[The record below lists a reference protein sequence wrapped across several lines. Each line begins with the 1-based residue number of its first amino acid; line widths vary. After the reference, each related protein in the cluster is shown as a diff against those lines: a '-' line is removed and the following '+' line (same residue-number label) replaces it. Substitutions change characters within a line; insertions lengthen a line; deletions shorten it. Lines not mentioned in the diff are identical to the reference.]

1 MNRHA
6 RRALVA
12 TAALL
17 AAGGAFLAFRPRPVL
32 VETELVTRGRFEA
45 VVEED
50 GRTRVRDRYVVSAP
64 VAGRVLR
71 LGVRPGDTVGQGDP
85 VALILPAPSALLSP
99 RARRE
104 AEERVGAAEAMLQQA
119 GVLVERA
126 AAQQVQA
133 EADAVRV
140 RALQARGAAPL
151 QQLERAELAER
162 TAARDMLAAEQRRHA
177 AEHELDQA
185 RALLVATEAPGNGPE
200 HQEVRAPVAGR
211 VLRVMQESEAV
222 VASGAPLLELGDP
235 TDLEVVVDVLTT
247 EAVGIRAGAP
257 VAIERW
263 GGPASLEGR
272 VRRVEPG
279 AFTRVSALGVEEQR
293 VWVVVDLVS
302 PRERWAALGDGF
314 RVDARITV
322 EAIDDAVLV
331 PVSALF
337 RRGAGWAAYVVQDGV
352 ARQRPV
358 EVARRAARTAMVSSG
373 LAAGETV
380 VLFPPSILR
389 NGVRVAL
396 TRNRN

>member
-1 MNRHA
+1 MGRHL
-6 RRALVA
+6 RRALIAGSV
-12 TAALL
+12 LL
-17 AAGGAFLAFRPRPVL
+17 LLVGAFLAFRPRPVL
-32 VETELVTRGRFEA
+32 VETEQVARGRFEA

-50 GRTRVRDRYVVSAP
+50 GRTRVRDRYVVSAL

-85 VALILPAPSALLSP
+85 VALILAAPSALLNP

-133 EADAVRV
+133 EADAARV
-140 RALQARGAAPL
+140 RALHARGAAPL

-162 TAARDMLAAEQRRHA
+162 TAARDMLAAERRRHA

-185 RALLVATEAPGNGPE
+185 RSLLAATEAPENGSE
-200 HQEVRAPVAGR
+200 RHEVRAPVAGR

-235 TDLEVVVDVLTT
+235 SELEVVVDVLTT
-247 EAVGIRAGAP
+247 EAVGIAPDAP
-257 VAIERW
+257 VTIERW
-263 GGPASLEGR
+263 GGPRPLQGR

-293 VWVVVDLVS
+293 VWVVIDLVG
-302 PRERWAALGDGF
+302 PREGWAALGDGF

-322 EAIDDAVLV
+322 EAIEDAVLV

-337 RRGAGWAAYVVQDGV
+337 RRGGGWAVFVVRDGV
-352 ARQRPV
+352 ARERPV
-358 EVARRAARTAMVSSG
+358 EVARRAARVAMSSAG
-373 LAAGETV
+373 LTPGESV
-380 VLFPPSILR
+380 VLFPPSALR
-389 NGVRVAL
+389 DHARVRTV
-396 TRNRN
+396 R

>member
-1 MNRHA
+1 MGRHL
-6 RRALVA
+6 RRALI
-12 TAALL
+12 AASVLL

-32 VETELVTRGRFEA
+32 VETEQVMRGRFVA

-50 GRTRVRDRYVVSAP
+50 GRTRVRERYVVSAP

-71 LGVRPGDTVGQGDP
+71 LGVHAGDTVGRGDL
-85 VALILPAPSALLSP
+85 VAEIVAAPSALLSP

-126 AAQQVQA
+126 AAQQAQA
-133 EADAVRV
+133 EADAARV
-140 RALQARGAAPL
+140 RALHARGAAPL
-151 QQLERAELAER
+151 QQLERADLTER
-162 TAARDMLAAEQRRHA
+162 TAARDMLVAERRRHA

-185 RALLVATEAPGNGPE
+185 RALLASADAPAGGAE
-200 HQEVRAPVAGR
+200 RHEVRAPVAAR
-211 VLRVMQESEAV
+211 VLRVLQESEAV
-222 VASGAPLLELGDP
+222 VASGASLLELGDP
-235 TDLEVVVDVLTT
+235 ADLEVVVDVLTT
-247 EAVGIRAGAP
+247 EAVGIRPGAP

-263 GGPASLEGR
+263 GGPVPLEGR

-314 RVDARITV
+314 RVDTRITV
-322 EAIDDAVLV
+322 EAIEDAVLV

-352 ARQRPV
+352 AREREV
-358 EVARRAARTAMVSSG
+358 EVARRAARSAMISGG

-380 VLFPPSILR
+380 VLFPPSTLR
-389 NGVRVAL
+389 NGVRVSR
-396 TRNRN
+396 TR

>member
-1 MNRHA
+1 MNRHV

-12 TAALL
+12 TAVLL

-32 VETELVTRGRFEA
+32 VETEQVTRGRFEA

-71 LGVRPGDTVGQGDP
+71 LGVRAGDTVGRGDL
-85 VALILPAPSALLSP
+85 VAEILAPPSALLGP

-126 AAQQVQA
+126 AAHQAQA
-133 EADAVRV
+133 EADAARV
-140 RALQARGAAPL
+140 RALHARGAAPL
-151 QQLERAELAER
+151 QQLERADLAER
-162 TAARDMLAAEQRRHA
+162 TAARDMLVAERRRHA

-185 RALLVATEAPGNGPE
+185 RALLASADAPAGGPE
-200 HQEVRAPVAGR
+200 RHEVRAPVAAR
-211 VLRVMQESEAV
+211 VLRVLQESEAV
-222 VASGAPLLELGDP
+222 VASGASLLELGDP
-235 TDLEVVVDVLTT
+235 ADLEVVVDVLTT
-247 EAVGIRAGAP
+247 EAVGIRPGAP

-263 GGPASLEGR
+263 GGPVPLEGR

-322 EAIDDAVLV
+322 EAIEDALLV
-331 PVSALF
+331 PLSALF
-337 RRGAGWAAYVVQDGV
+337 RRGAGWAAYVVQDGE
-352 ARQRPV
+352 ARERQV
-358 EVARRAARTAMVSSG
+358 EVARRAARSAMISG
-373 LAAGETV
+373 GVAAGETV
-380 VLFPPSILR
+380 VLFPPSTLR
-389 NGVRVAL
+389 NGVRVSR
-396 TRNRN
+396 TR

>member
-1 MNRHA
+1 MDLRL
-6 RRALVA
+6 RRTLIAAASVLAL
-12 TAALL
+12 
-17 AAGGAFLAFRPRPVL
+17 GGTFLAFRPRSVL
-32 VETELVTRGRFEA
+32 VETEQVTRGRFEA

-50 GRTRVRDRYVVSAP
+50 GRTRVRERYVVSAP

-71 LGVRPGDTVGQGDP
+71 LGLRPGDAVGQGDP
-85 VALILPAPSALLSP
+85 VALILAAPSALLSP

-119 GVLVERA
+119 GVLLERA

-133 EADAVRV
+133 EADAARV

-162 TAARDMLAAEQRRHA
+162 TAARDMLAAERRRHA

-185 RALLVATEAPGNGPE
+185 RALLVATEALENGPE
-200 HQEVRAPVAGR
+200 RREVRAPIAGR
-211 VLRVMQESEAV
+211 VLRVMQESEAM

-247 EAVGIRAGAP
+247 ESVGIRPGAP

-263 GGPASLEGR
+263 GGTASLQGR

-293 VWVVVDLVS
+293 VWVVLDPVG
-302 PRERWAALGDGF
+302 PREGWAALGDGF

-322 EAIDDAVLV
+322 EAIDNAALV

-337 RRGAGWAAYVVQDGV
+337 RRGGGWAVFVVQDGA
-352 ARQRPV
+352 ARERRV
-358 EVARRAARTAMVSSG
+358 EVTRRAARSAMVAEG
-373 LAAGETV
+373 VAPGETV
-380 VLFPPSILR
+380 ILFPPSALR
-389 NGVRVAL
+389 DGARVSRA
-396 TRNRN
+396 R